1 MDVAVLGMGRM
12 GSALAGRLLGDG
24 HRVVVWN
31 RSPGRAPELVAAGA
45 WRATPTGSW
54 TLGTRTGSARDGLH
68 DILRDCRP
76 GPEPARPSM
85 AAHLLTCRG

>member
-31 RSPGRAPELVAAGA
+31 RSPG
-45 WRATPTGSW
+45 
-54 TLGTRTGSARDGLH
+54 
-68 DILRDCRP
+68 CRP
-76 GPEPARPSM
+76 GPEPARPAM